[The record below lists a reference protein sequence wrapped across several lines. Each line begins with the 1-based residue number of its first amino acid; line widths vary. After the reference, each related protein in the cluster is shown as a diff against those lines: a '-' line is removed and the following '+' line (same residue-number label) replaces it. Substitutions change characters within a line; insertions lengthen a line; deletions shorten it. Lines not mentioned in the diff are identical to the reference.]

1 MCFSSMVPL
10 LLSRVLGAQR
20 EPVVRGAA
28 GRGPVAVL
36 AVLLGKRG
44 VVLGMVGGAS
54 EAVDWPL

>member
-1 MCFSSMVPL
+1 MVPL

-28 GRGPVAVL
+28 GREPFAALTVYL
-36 AVLLGKRG
+36 RKRG
-44 VVLGMVGGAS
+44 VVLGTVSCAS